1 MSAIAAGAW
10 IVGSAVVSG
19 VMSNRQ
25 KQIKNEQLVTANA
38 YREASID
45 AEIRRQQDALSAQSR
60 EVQEVYQRNQLRIEQ
75 QGAVRAAEAQ
85 VASAAAGTKGQSVD
99 MTQTAI
105 QHSEGTQVGNLE
117 RQTEAQLNRIDQA
130 FRDIAIT
137 GEASKKVLDLD
148 TSMTGAGLANLFQNV
163 ARMNIGFSL

>member
-1 MSAIAAGAW
+1 MSAVVAGAW

-25 KQIKNEQLVTANA
+25 KKIKNEQLVTANA

-85 VASAAAGTKGQSVD
+85 VASAAAGT
-99 MTQTAI
+99 AC
-105 QHSEGTQVGNLE
+105 
-117 RQTEAQLNRIDQA
+117 
-130 FRDIAIT
+130 
-137 GEASKKVLDLD
+137 
-148 TSMTGAGLANLFQNV
+148 
-163 ARMNIGFSL
+163 